1 VHIEWNSIF
10 GLKCHFAHSSR
21 KKKQGSSPYM
31 YASNMCNNFER
42 KQVLRDAQEKR
53 ITTNKTGETYGK
65 SVKIE

>member
-1 VHIEWNSIF
+1 MEFNFWPKMPF
-10 GLKCHFAHSSR
+10 CTFFKE
-21 KKKQGSSPYM
+21 KKQGSSPYM

-65 SVKIE
+65 SVKIG